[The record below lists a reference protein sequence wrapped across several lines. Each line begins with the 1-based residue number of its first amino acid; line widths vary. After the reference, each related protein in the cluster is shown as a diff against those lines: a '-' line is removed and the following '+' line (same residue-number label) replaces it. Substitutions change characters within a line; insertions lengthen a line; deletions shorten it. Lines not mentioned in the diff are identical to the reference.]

1 MGEKLRDAINNFMQ
15 GRYGADELTCTLGIL
30 GSLIAVIGSFANAR
44 LVSWI
49 AILII
54 LVAILRGLSKNLEA
68 RRSENTAFCTFAA
81 KVPGLN
87 KLVAGMGGGSVP
99 NGHARSA
106 GSSARKS
113 EFDRNKRMA
122 KRMWKERKTTA
133 FLKCPNC
140 GQILSVPK
148 GKGKIRVTCPK
159 CHAKMETK
167 S

>member
-1 MGEKLRDAINNFMQ
+1 MGNFMND
-15 GRYGADELTCTLGIL
+15 RYGADELTTTLGI
-30 GSLIAVIGSFANAR
+30 GGMIIALAGTMAHVRWI
-44 LVSWI
+44 SWI
-49 AILII
+49 AIAII
-54 LVAILRGLSKNLEA
+54 VVAILRALSKNRDA
-68 RRSENTAFCTFAA
+68 RSKENQMFCTFAA

-87 KLVAGMGGGSVP
+87 KLVAGMSGSAATASSYNAGGKASKKDLER
-99 NGHARSA
+99 AR
-106 GSSARKS
+106 
-113 EFDRNKRMA
+113 RMA

-140 GQILSVPK
+140 GQVLSVPK

>member
-1 MGEKLRDAINNFMQ
+1 MGNFMN
-15 GRYGADELTCTLGIL
+15 GRYGADELTTTIGI
-30 GSLIAVIGSFANAR
+30 GGMIVALIGAMAHVRWLSWTALVII
-44 LVSWI
+44 V
-49 AILII
+49 
-54 LVAILRGLSKNLEA
+54 VAILRALSKNCAA
-68 RRSENTAFCTFAA
+68 RSKENRAFCAFAA

-87 KLVAGMGGGSVP
+87 KLVAGMSGG
-99 NGHARSA
+99 ATAASA
-106 GSSARKS
+106 YGAGTKASK
-113 EFDRNKRMA
+113 EDLDRAKRMA

-140 GQILSVPK
+140 GQVLSVPK